1 MNSPAVRD
9 TPHGAAISVKV
20 HPRARKNA
28 ITGQID
34 GTLKVALT
42 SPPVDGK
49 ANQACIEFFAEA
61 LRVPRSTVTITS
73 GQSSRRK
80 TIQIAGLLAKE
91 VMQKLSIVEE

>member
-9 TPHGAAISVKV
+9 TPHGAAIFVKV

-28 ITGQID
+28 ITGQLD
-34 GTLKVALT
+34 GVLKVTLT
-42 SPPVDGK
+42 APPVDGK

-61 LRVPRSTVTITS
+61 LRVPRSAVTITS

-80 TIQIAGLLAKE
+80 TVQIAGLSAKD
-91 VMQKLSIVEE
+91 VMQKLSAEE